1 MNKPETPAFIKAHS
15 AWVAARHLGASAGG
29 QEGRWAPL
37 LRWEG
42 RVREK
47 EDRRASPSWRQGQP
61 KARRKC
67 GRWRGPTMVPHH
79 RSRPQRP
86 QRSRSSPHCRCEAR
100 CRAGPVAS
108 PWPGSGLAHGQP
120 LWEPLSVSQGWA
132 LCSVGTKSAPH
143 HYPFFPA
150 LQEPRAGSPGLLTTG
165 TRLGMLL
172 G

>member
-1 MNKPETPAFIKAHS
+1 MNKPATPAFSRAHS
-15 AWVAARHLGASAGG
+15 AWVAARRLGASPGSL
-29 QEGRWAPL
+29 EGRWAPL

-47 EDRRASPSWRQGQP
+47 EDKRASSSGSRGQP

-67 GRWRGPTMVPHH
+67 GCWRGPTTVPHH
-79 RSRPQRP
+79 RPGPQGP
-86 QRSRSSPHCRCEAR
+86 QRSRSSPHCGCEAR
-100 CRAGPVAS
+100 WAS
-108 PWPGSGLAHGQP
+108 SWPGSELAHRQP

-165 TRLGMLL
+165 MRLGKLL